1 MEQARGAR
9 AARGANEGEWSEWE
23 GGEGGRE
30 VDTEG
35 VCVHKKKAQWEEV
48 RWDGTLRRDP
58 RSSEKVQREGAIG
71 RCSVKVLSL
80 RFAWVRC
87 NRKGFAYM
95 SKANFTSWECV
106 SVQKFHIP
114 T

>member
-35 VCVHKKKAQWEEV
+35 VCVHKKKAQW
-48 RWDGTLRRDP
+48 DG
-58 RSSEKVQREGAIG
+58 AMG
-71 RCSVKVLSL
+71 RH
-80 RFAWVRC
+80 A
-87 NRKGFAYM
+87 
-95 SKANFTSWECV
+95 
-106 SVQKFHIP
+106 
-114 T
+114 